1 MERLVEWNCKEK
13 NSALPI
19 AINDFGDVVSMED
32 ICAQLATL
40 YDIIGD
46 CSLDRLREALQKQSE
61 YEEFM
66 EHWKDA
72 VAIAGAVKDVG
83 ADRVA
88 ELVEADK
95 AGRLYKFR
103 FGVGSTVYRVWVRPD
118 GTHPFISED
127 KIECLR
133 DMMRAELWAEP
144 YSTREEAEAAL
155 ENLNKSEE
163 EE

>member
-1 MERLVEWNCKEK
+1 MERITKPDGKYTSPANIKLKAYEDTGLDPKDILNARDLVKIACALRELNQYKE
-13 NSALPI
+13 L
-19 AINDFGDVVSMED
+19 GD
-32 ICAQLATL
+32 
-40 YDIIGD
+40 
-46 CSLDRLREALQKQSE
+46 LDRLK
-61 YEEFM
+61 
-66 EHWKDA
+66 
-72 VAIAGAVKDVG
+72 
-83 ADRVA
+83 

-133 DMMRAELWAEP
+133 DMMRAELWVEP

-155 ENLNKSEE
+155 EKMQGAAHE
-163 EE
+163 

>member
-1 MERLVEWNCKEK
+1 MKRLVEWNCKEK

-19 AINDFGDVVSMED
+19 AINDFGDVVSTED

-46 CSLDRLREALQKQSE
+46 YDLDRLREL
-61 YEEFM
+61 
-66 EHWKDA
+66 
-72 VAIAGAVKDVG
+72 I
-83 ADRVA
+83 
-88 ELVEADK
+88 EADK
-95 AGRLYKFR
+95 AGRVYKFR
-103 FGVGSTVYRVWVRPD
+103 FGIGSTVYRVWVRPD

-155 ENLNKSEE
+155 ENLNKTEE

>member
-1 MERLVEWNCKEK
+1 MERLTERNKNGLAMAACCGKACEYNYCCEVGGFSDCKG
-13 NSALPI
+13 I
-19 AINDFGDVVSMED
+19 D
-32 ICAQLATL
+32 
-40 YDIIGD
+40 DIID
-46 CSLDRLREALQKQSE
+46 RLADIEDVLCDEYDLDRMR
-61 YEEFM
+61 
-66 EHWKDA
+66 
-72 VAIAGAVKDVG
+72 
-83 ADRVA
+83 

-133 DMMRAELWAEP
+133 DMMRAELWVEP

-155 ENLNKSEE
+155 EKMQGATHE
-163 EE
+163 